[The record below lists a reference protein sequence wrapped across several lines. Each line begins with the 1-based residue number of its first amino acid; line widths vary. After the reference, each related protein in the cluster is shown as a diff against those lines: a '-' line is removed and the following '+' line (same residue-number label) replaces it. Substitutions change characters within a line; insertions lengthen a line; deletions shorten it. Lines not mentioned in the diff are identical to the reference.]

1 LEAIENSQKRLTIG
15 LEDMEKLQRKKQG
28 CRVYR
33 KVTFVVDDPIQ
44 MMGFPEQ
51 EDIEEVERFEGL
63 V

>member
-1 LEAIENSQKRLTIG
+1 MG

-44 MMGFPEQ
+44 MMRFPEQ
-51 EDIEEVERFEGL
+51 EDIEEIERFEGL

>member
-1 LEAIENSQKRLTIG
+1 MG